1 LHEQFPC
8 SALHERFGSTLKVQ
22 FAVKITLHWLRE
34 FIPLDVA
41 AAELAQRLTLAGIEV
56 EAVTP
61 VAPAFSGVVVG
72 EVLAADRHPNAEKL
86 SLCEVT
92 TDGANR
98 LQIICGA
105 PNVRSGLKVAV
116 ALVGAELPG
125 GIVIKRAKLRGLE
138 SNGMLCSARELGLG
152 AEHDGIM
159 ELPESLP
166 LGMNLRAA
174 LDLDDVVLEVN
185 ATPNR
190 GDCMSVLG
198 IARDYAAAHLGRHL
212 TYAVAPVSAR
222 HAALFPA
229 IIAEPA
235 ACPRF
240 GSRIIRG
247 VRAGAPSPF
256 WLRERLRRVGV
267 GSISAI
273 VDVTNYV
280 MLELGQPLHAYD
292 LERLD
297 GGIGVRRAL
306 PRERITLLDDQ
317 EYELDAEFLVI
328 ADRGGAIGL
337 AGIMG
342 GRRTA
347 IAATTT
353 DVLLEA
359 AHFTPDAVAGRARR
373 LGLTTDAA
381 QRFERGVDPT
391 LPALALE
398 RATELLLQI
407 VGGDAG
413 PVQVTEAGPPI
424 HAAGAQAHAAGAQPT
439 EGGQTAPARD
449 EWVSLRRSR
458 LTGLLGAE
466 VPDEEVAA
474 LLAAVTGGVETT
486 GAGWRVRRPPHR
498 FDLRIEA
505 DLIEEIA
512 RLRGFDSIEERHAV
526 LPQIA
531 GVATESRIAADRLL
545 TAMADAGYREVIT
558 YSFVE
563 PGQQRLLFPDAP
575 VLKVANAIS
584 ADLSEMRV
592 SLWTGL
598 IAAARENLRRQ
609 QPRVR
614 LFELGNKF
622 LLDGAELREIETLG
636 GIATGARLPE
646 QWGVARE
653 ALDFYDVKG
662 DLTRLLALTGSAAT
676 FRFEA
681 AMLGCLRPG
690 RTARIFRDSTP
701 VGWLGELHPQQVKA
715 LGVTPNTL
723 VFELEVEQAFK
734 SKPSIF
740 MKISKFPSVRRDLA
754 VVIDEAVPLAVLQE
768 NVTFSASGRLSEL
781 KVFDVYRGPGVDS
794 GRKSIALGLILQ
806 DSSRTLT
813 DVDADAVVTAVVAR
827 LRDVLSASI
836 RDQ

>member
-1 LHEQFPC
+1 M
-8 SALHERFGSTLKVQ
+8 
-22 FAVKITLHWLRE
+22 KITHHWLRE
-34 FIPLDVA
+34 FVPLDVSP
-41 AAELAQRLTLAGIEV
+41 AELAQRLTLAGLEV

-72 EVLAADRHPNAEKL
+72 EVLAAARHPDAEKL
-86 SLCEVT
+86 TLCEVT
-92 TDGANR
+92 TDSANR

-105 PNVRSGLKVAV
+105 PNVRGGLKVAV

-125 GIVIKRAKLRGLE
+125 GVVIRPAKLRGLE

-152 AEHDGIM
+152 EEHDGIM
-159 ELPESLP
+159 ELSAALP

-174 LDLDDVVLEVN
+174 LDLDDAVLEVN

-198 IARDYAAAHLGRHL
+198 IARDYAAAHMDRYL
-212 TYAVAPVSAR
+212 TYAVTPVSAR
-222 HAALFPA
+222 HDARFPA
-229 IIAEPA
+229 IIDEPA

-240 GSRIIRG
+240 ASRIIRG
-247 VRAGAPSPF
+247 VRAAAKSPA
-256 WLRERLRRVGV
+256 WLRERLRRVGL
-267 GSISAI
+267 GSISPI

-297 GGIGVRRAL
+297 GAISVRKAL
-306 PRERITLLDDQ
+306 PQERITLLDDR
-317 EYELDAEFLVI
+317 EYALDPEFLVI
-328 ADRGGAIGL
+328 ADRRGPIGL

-342 GRRTA
+342 GRRAA
-347 IAATTT
+347 IAGTTT
-353 DVLLEA
+353 EVLLEA
-359 AHFTPDAVAGRARR
+359 AHFTPAAIAGRARR
-373 LGLTTDAA
+373 LGLSTDAA

-391 LPALALE
+391 LPARALE

-413 PVQVTEAGPPI
+413 PVQVTEVGPALNAP
-424 HAAGAQAHAAGAQPT
+424 APQAT
-439 EGGQTAPARD
+439 EGGPPAAEADRTSTEGGMAAPAPD
-449 EWVSLRRSR
+449 AWLSLRRSR
-458 LTGLLGAE
+458 LTRLLGVAI
-466 VPDEEVAA
+466 PDGEVAS
-474 LLAAVTGGVETT
+474 LLAAVTGAVETT
-486 GAGWRVRRPPHR
+486 ADGWRVRCPPHR

-512 RLRGFDSIEERHAV
+512 RLRGFDSIAEQHAL

-531 GVATESRIAADRLL
+531 GAATESRVAADRLL

-563 PGQQRLLFPDAP
+563 PAQQRLLFPDAP
-575 VLKVANAIS
+575 VLRLTNPIS
-584 ADLSEMRV
+584 DDLSEMRV

-598 IAAARENLRRQ
+598 IQAARENQRRQ

-614 LFELGNKF
+614 LFEIGNKF
-622 LLDGAELREIETLG
+622 VLQGADLREIETLA
-636 GIATGARLPE
+636 GIATGARWPE
-646 QWGVARE
+646 QWGAARE
-653 ALDFYDVKG
+653 PVDFYDVKG
-662 DLTRLLALTGSAAT
+662 DLERLLALTGGAAA
-676 FRFEA
+676 FHFEA
-681 AMLGCLRPG
+681 GTFGCLRPG
-690 RTARIFRDSTP
+690 RTARILRDATP
-701 VGWLGELHPQQVKA
+701 VGWLGELHPQQAKA

-723 VFELEVEQAFK
+723 VFELEIERAFK
-734 SKPSIF
+734 SNPSVF

-754 VVIDEAVPLAVLQE
+754 VVVDEDVPLAVLQE
-768 NVTFSASGRLSEL
+768 NVTVSASGSLSEL